1 MIHAVFFDI
10 GGTVHTQDATPES
23 DRDYIRRLWCFL
35 HMNHIYTA
43 ETPEQLLE
51 HINAG
56 AKAYK
61 SYTEQEL
68 IELPPD
74 MIWQK
79 FFLKDFDI
87 PAEKLAGLGEEL
99 CYMFDR
105 YRKHIVKREGLKE
118 TLEALRQRGYR
129 LGVISNL
136 MSTTFV
142 PRILEE
148 HGIAQYFETI
158 TMSSVCGIRKPRP
171 EIFEIALNEMR
182 IGKEQ
187 AAYVGD
193 TISRDVRGVRNAGWP
208 LMIQTYLIVFP
219 LLDMISTSFTLAQ
232 KDARL
237 AGGTAGSFTLYY
249 WQRLLGSALTKQM
262 LLQPLLNSLLIGV
275 CVSFFAILIGSVLAW
290 LMVRTDLPFK
300 PFFSLAVII
309 PYMIP
314 SWCKSQAWLT
324 MFKTERIGGAP
335 GFLMSLGINVPDWLA
350 YGPIAIITVLSLHYY
365 AYAYLL
371 VSAALNSINSELEEM
386 GEIQGAGKATILR
399 KITFPLV
406 LPAMLSAVILT
417 FSKAIG
423 TFGVINYLGS
433 KVNFVTL
440 SSQLYMNSKSQNTQT
455 AFAMALI
462 MICIASI
469 SVFVNQKLIGS
480 RKSYATIGGKGGRST
495 PIRLGKHKP
504 LITAVLFLFFV
515 FGIIMP
521 IALLIL
527 ESFMLRQGD
536 YSLSNLTLH
545 YWIGDPIATVMEG
558 QPGIFKNANFINS
571 LINSLKLTFVN
582 GVFGTIFGQIIG
594 YICAKGR
601 GKLHGKVV
609 EQLVFIPYLIPSIA
623 FGGIFLSM
631 FSAPQQ
637 LFGVTLVPSLYG
649 TFALLTITSV
659 VKHLPF
665 ASRAGTSNMLQ
676 IGGELEEAAEIAGAG
691 FFKRFIRIVF
701 PLSKGGFVSGFMLIF
716 VSIMKELDLI
726 ILLMTPKTSTLP
738 YLAFQYQNS
747 NSPQASDCVA
757 IVMFSIVFL
766 VYALANIFGDADLA
780 KSMGG

>member
-1 MIHAVFFDI
+1 MKPLDQSYSKSRRFENQVKAVVTNPYNVI
-10 GGTVHTQDATPES
+10 VLVA
-23 DRDYIRRLWCFL
+23 IV
-35 HMNHIYTA
+35 
-43 ETPEQLLE
+43 LL
-51 HINAG
+51 
-56 AKAYK
+56 
-61 SYTEQEL
+61 
-68 IELPPD
+68 
-74 MIWQK
+74 
-79 FFLKDFDI
+79 
-87 PAEKLAGLGEEL
+87 
-99 CYMFDR
+99 
-105 YRKHIVKREGLKE
+105 
-118 TLEALRQRGYR
+118 
-129 LGVISNL
+129 
-136 MSTTFV
+136 
-142 PRILEE
+142 
-148 HGIAQYFETI
+148 
-158 TMSSVCGIRKPRP
+158 
-171 EIFEIALNEMR
+171 
-182 IGKEQ
+182 
-187 AAYVGD
+187 
-193 TISRDVRGVRNAGWP
+193 
-208 LMIQTYLIVFP
+208 TYLIVLP
-219 LLDMISTSFTLAQ
+219 LVDMLSTTFQLAQ
-232 KDARL
+232 RDLRAT
-237 AGGTAGSFTLYY
+237 GGTMADIGKFTLYY
-249 WQRLLGSALTKQM
+249 WQRLLASDLSWN
-262 LLQPLLNSLLIGV
+262 LLFKPLLNSLTIGV
-275 CVSFFAILIGSVLAW
+275 GVSVCAIALGSILAW
-290 LMVRTDLPFK
+290 LMVRSDLPFK

-314 SWCKSQAWLT
+314 SWVKSQAWLS
-324 MFKTERIGGAP
+324 MFKTPRVGGAP
-335 GFLMSLGINVPDWLA
+335 GFIAALMMNAGVSTERIEAILSPIA
-350 YGPIAIITVLSLHYY
+350 YGRLAIIIVLTLHYY
-365 AYAYLL
+365 AYTYLL

-495 PIRLGKHKP
+495 PIRLGKHKL

-631 FSAPQQ
+631 FSRPQQ

-701 PLSKGGFVSGFMLIF
+701 PLSKGGFISGFMLIF

>member
-1 MIHAVFFDI
+1 MKPLDQSYSKSRRFKNQVKAVVTNPYNVI
-10 GGTVHTQDATPES
+10 VLVA
-23 DRDYIRRLWCFL
+23 IV
-35 HMNHIYTA
+35 
-43 ETPEQLLE
+43 LL
-51 HINAG
+51 
-56 AKAYK
+56 
-61 SYTEQEL
+61 
-68 IELPPD
+68 
-74 MIWQK
+74 
-79 FFLKDFDI
+79 
-87 PAEKLAGLGEEL
+87 
-99 CYMFDR
+99 
-105 YRKHIVKREGLKE
+105 
-118 TLEALRQRGYR
+118 
-129 LGVISNL
+129 
-136 MSTTFV
+136 
-142 PRILEE
+142 
-148 HGIAQYFETI
+148 
-158 TMSSVCGIRKPRP
+158 
-171 EIFEIALNEMR
+171 
-182 IGKEQ
+182 
-187 AAYVGD
+187 
-193 TISRDVRGVRNAGWP
+193 
-208 LMIQTYLIVFP
+208 TYLIVLP
-219 LLDMISTSFTLAQ
+219 LVDMLSTTFQLAQ
-232 KDARL
+232 RDLRAT
-237 AGGTAGSFTLYY
+237 GGTMADVGKFTLYY
-249 WQRLLGSALTKQM
+249 WQRLLASDLSWN
-262 LLQPLLNSLLIGV
+262 LLFKPLLNSLTIGV
-275 CVSFFAILIGSVLAW
+275 GVSVCAIALGSILAW
-290 LMVRTDLPFK
+290 LMVRSDLPFK

-314 SWCKSQAWLT
+314 SWVKSQAWLS
-324 MFKTERIGGAP
+324 MFKTPRVGGAP
-335 GFLMSLGINVPDWLA
+335 GFIAALMMNAGISTERIEAILSPIA
-350 YGPIAIITVLSLHYY
+350 YGRLAIIIVLTLHYY
-365 AYAYLL
+365 AYTYLL

-480 RKSYATIGGKGGRST
+480 RKSYATIGGKGGHST
-495 PIRLGKHKP
+495 PIRLGKHKL

-631 FSAPQQ
+631 FSRPQQ

-701 PLSKGGFVSGFMLIF
+701 PLSKGGFISGFMLIF